1 MLISR
6 EQFMAL
12 TARINERYLPWLNVV
27 QGDLTL
33 SRLARLSLFQ
43 VSVGICFV
51 LLNGTL
57 NRIMVV
63 ELGRAA
69 WLVSAMLALPLL
81 LAPARVVI
89 GYRSDTHQSFLGYRR
104 LPYLWM
110 GTMGQFGGLA
120 LMPFV
125 LILMTSA
132 DASASWMGFAMS
144 LGALLLVGAG
154 MHTTQTA
161 GLALATDLASEKT
174 RHQVVTM
181 LYLMLLVGMVIGA
194 LGFSLLLE
202 PFSYFRLIQ
211 VIQGSALVVAGLNI
225 VAMWQMEPRRPDLTS
240 FELSRPSFG
249 QSWRAL
255 SENPG
260 AHRLLIAVALG
271 TLGFSMQEILLEPY
285 GAEVLAMSVSQTT
298 RLTAIFAGGMLI
310 AMALSARYLGR
321 AGEPI
326 RLAAYGAVVGV
337 FAFAA
342 VIMAGAFD
350 SLTLFAAGT
359 LLIGIGNGLFAVGT
373 LTAAMLLAG
382 TATAGLVI
390 GTWGAVQATALGCA
404 VFLGGALRDLTE
416 ALIQGGMISQQLS
429 GPATPYG
436 AVYHLEIIILFA
448 SLVALGPLVRRLGN
462 DKDQPLTM
470 KLADF
475 PS

>member
-12 TARINERYLPWLNVV
+12 SARINARYLPWLNVV
-27 QGDLTL
+27 EGDLTL
-33 SRLARLSLFQ
+33 SKLARLSLFQ

-81 LAPARVVI
+81 LAPARVLI
-89 GYRSDTHQSFLGYRR
+89 GYRSDNHQSFLGFRR

-125 LILMTSA
+125 LILMTSG
-132 DASASWMGFAMS
+132 DPSAAWMGFAMS
-144 LGALLLVGAG
+144 LGALFLVGAG
-154 MHTTQTA
+154 MHATQTA

-211 VIQGSALVVAGLNI
+211 VIQGSALVVAALNLI
-225 VAMWQMEPRRPDLTS
+225 AMWQMEPRRPDLTD
-240 FELSRPSFG
+240 FNIARPTFIE
-249 QSWRAL
+249 SWKAL
-255 SENPG
+255 STSAG

-285 GAEVLAMSVSQTT
+285 GAEVLGMTVSQTT
-298 RLTAIFAGGMLI
+298 RLTAMFGVGMLL
-310 AMALSARYLGR
+310 AMALSARYLGN

-326 RLAAYGAVVGV
+326 RLAAYGSVVGV

-342 VIMAGAFD
+342 VIIAGATD
-350 SLTLFAAGT
+350 SLGLFAAGT
-359 LLIGIGNGLFAVGT
+359 FLIGVGNGLFAVGT
-373 LTAAMLLAG
+373 LTAAMLLASN
-382 TATAGLVI
+382 ATAGIVI
-390 GTWGAVQATALGCA
+390 GTWGAVQATAAGIA
-404 VFLGGALRDLTE
+404 VFMGGALRDITE
-416 ALIQGGMISQQLS
+416 ALILRGGFTTDLFGS
-429 GPATPYG
+429 ATPYG

-448 SLVALGPLVRRLGN
+448 SLIALGPLVRRLGN
-462 DKDQPLTM
+462 NKNQPLTM
-470 KLADF
+470 QLADF

>member
-1 MLISR
+1 
-6 EQFMAL
+6 
-12 TARINERYLPWLNVV
+12 
-27 QGDLTL
+27 
-33 SRLARLSLFQ
+33 
-43 VSVGICFV
+43 
-51 LLNGTL
+51 
-57 NRIMVV
+57 
-63 ELGRAA
+63 
-69 WLVSAMLALPLL
+69 
-81 LAPARVVI
+81 
-89 GYRSDTHQSFLGYRR
+89 
-104 LPYLWM
+104 
-110 GTMGQFGGLA
+110 MGQFGGLA

-350 SLTLFAAGT
+350 SLTLVCCWHVADRYWQW
-359 LLIGIGNGLFAVGT
+359 LICCRYVNGCH
-373 LTAAMLLAG
+373 
-382 TATAGLVI
+382 VI
-390 GTWGAVQATALGCA
+390 GRYRYCGSRDRDLGC
-404 VFLGGALRDLTE
+404 R
-416 ALIQGGMISQQLS
+416 S
-429 GPATPYG
+429 GN
-436 AVYHLEIIILFA
+436 
-448 SLVALGPLVRRLGN
+448 SRRLRRFPRWCATGH
-462 DKDQPLTM
+462 DGSPDTGRHDQPAIVRPRDTLWRGLSPRNNYLIR
-470 KLADF
+470 LARCTGTIGAAARQ
-475 PS
+475 

>member
-6 EQFMAL
+6 EQFMSL

-81 LAPARVVI
+81 LAPARVLI

-154 MHTTQTA
+154 MHTTQTC
-161 GLALATDLASEKT
+161 L
-174 RHQVVTM
+174 
-181 LYLMLLVGMVIGA
+181 LY
-194 LGFSLLLE
+194 
-202 PFSYFRLIQ
+202 
-211 VIQGSALVVAGLNI
+211 
-225 VAMWQMEPRRPDLTS
+225 TS
-240 FELSRPSFG
+240 D
-249 QSWRAL
+249 
-255 SENPG
+255 
-260 AHRLLIAVALG
+260 
-271 TLGFSMQEILLEPY
+271 
-285 GAEVLAMSVSQTT
+285 
-298 RLTAIFAGGMLI
+298 
-310 AMALSARYLGR
+310 
-321 AGEPI
+321 
-326 RLAAYGAVVGV
+326 AA
-337 FAFAA
+337 
-342 VIMAGAFD
+342 D
-350 SLTLFAAGT
+350 E
-359 LLIGIGNGLFAVGT
+359 
-373 LTAAMLLAG
+373 
-382 TATAGLVI
+382 
-390 GTWGAVQATALGCA
+390 
-404 VFLGGALRDLTE
+404 D
-416 ALIQGGMISQQLS
+416 
-429 GPATPYG
+429 
-436 AVYHLEIIILFA
+436 
-448 SLVALGPLVRRLGN
+448 
-462 DKDQPLTM
+462 
-470 KLADF
+470 
-475 PS
+475 

>member
-81 LAPARVVI
+81 LAPARVLI

-350 SLTLFAAGT
+350 SLTLVCCWHVT
-359 LLIGIGNGLFAVGT
+359 NRYWQWLICCRYVNGCH
-373 LTAAMLLAG
+373 
-382 TATAGLVI
+382 VI
-390 GTWGAVQATALGCA
+390 GRYRYCGSRDRDLGCRS
-404 VFLGGALRDLTE
+404 GDSPRLRRF
-416 ALIQGGMISQQLS
+416 
-429 GPATPYG
+429 PRWCATGHDGSPDTG
-436 AVYHLEIIILFA
+436 RH
-448 SLVALGPLVRRLGN
+448 
-462 DKDQPLTM
+462 DQPAIVRPRDTLWRGLSPRNNYLIR
-470 KLADF
+470 LARCTGTIGAAARQ
-475 PS
+475 

>member
-81 LAPARVVI
+81 LAPARVLI
-89 GYRSDTHQSFLGYRR
+89 GYRSDNHQSFLGYRR

-120 LMPFV
+120 LMPFALV
-125 LILMTSA
+125 LMTSA
-132 DASASWMGFAMS
+132 DASASWMGFGAS

-249 QSWRAL
+249 QSWRYWRCP
-255 SENPG
+255 SV
-260 AHRLLIAVALG
+260 RLRA
-271 TLGFSMQEILLEPY
+271 SPPY
-285 GAEVLAMSVSQTT
+285 S
-298 RLTAIFAGGMLI
+298 R
-310 AMALSARYLGR
+310 
-321 AGEPI
+321 
-326 RLAAYGAVVGV
+326 VV
-337 FAFAA
+337 
-342 VIMAGAFD
+342 
-350 SLTLFAAGT
+350 
-359 LLIGIGNGLFAVGT
+359 
-373 LTAAMLLAG
+373 
-382 TATAGLVI
+382 
-390 GTWGAVQATALGCA
+390 C
-404 VFLGGALRDLTE
+404 
-416 ALIQGGMISQQLS
+416 
-429 GPATPYG
+429 
-436 AVYHLEIIILFA
+436 
-448 SLVALGPLVRRLGN
+448 
-462 DKDQPLTM
+462 
-470 KLADF
+470 
-475 PS
+475 